1 MTRIAVVAC
10 SLAVLVG
17 VNFASAEDRDVD
29 IQIVQK
35 KGSSAVTKVIIV
47 TADGKK
53 REIRVGDGKL
63 DGKSVKGLP
72 KGVRIHVEKS
82 VDEHR
87 IKNGDGK
94 RKVTRRV
101 VGRAVIVGPDG
112 KKREIKFDGKGIDPK
127 ALKGL
132 PKDIRIRLERAIKG
146 GAEGKETVRRIQSR
160 AIIIG
165 SDGKPREWKGIDD
178 LPKEVRNR
186 FRNLHNKHSHGIFI
200 DRNGNKFQFKIDGSQ
215 GADLDAVLNKL
226 PKDLRDQ
233 VRKALAN
240 RWKPSKAGGAS
251 SSLNDKLDLILK
263 RLDRLQ
269 KQVDELR
276 KRADR
281 K

>member
-1 MTRIAVVAC
+1 MTRFVAITC
-10 SLAVLVG
+10 SFAVLVG
-17 VNFASAEDRDVD
+17 ANFASAEDRDVD

-35 KGSSAVTKVIIV
+35 KGGSAVTKVIIV

-53 REIRVGDGKL
+53 REILVGDGKL

-72 KGVRIHVEKS
+72 KGVRIHVDKS
-82 VDEHR
+82 VDERR

-94 RKVTRRV
+94 STVTRRV

-112 KKREIKFDGKGIDPK
+112 KKREIKFNEKGIDPK
-127 ALKGL
+127 ALQGL
-132 PKDIRIRLERAIKG
+132 PKDIRIRLEAAIKG
-146 GAEGKETVRRIQSR
+146 DGKGNVRKLQTR

-165 SDGKPREWKGIDD
+165 PDGKPLNWKGIDE
-178 LPKEVRNR
+178 LPKDIRNR
-186 FRNLHNKHSHGIFI
+186 IKSLHNKHTHGIFV
-200 DRNGNKFQFKIDGSQ
+200 GPHGKKFEFKIDGSK
-215 GADLDAVLNKL
+215 GADLDAVLKNL
-226 PKDLRDQ
+226 PKDVRDQ

-240 RWKPSKAGGAS
+240 RWKPAPRIEVRS
-251 SSLNDKLDLILK
+251 SSNDKLDLILK

-276 KRADR
+276 KRVDR